1 MAATATE
8 TTVTDPVKAVTETVA
23 AEATKTVAGSAFALW
38 DEFEAVSVVIISSTN
53 IAEIA
58 ESSLAMAQTDVE
70 NDKYVLASRSL
81 ALIPEPSILTLMVLG
96 LFGLLGLNR
105 RKVQT

>member
-1 MAATATE
+1 
-8 TTVTDPVKAVTETVA
+8 
-23 AEATKTVAGSAFALW
+23 
-38 DEFEAVSVVIISSTN
+38 
-53 IAEIA
+53 
-58 ESSLAMAQTDVE
+58 MAQTDVE